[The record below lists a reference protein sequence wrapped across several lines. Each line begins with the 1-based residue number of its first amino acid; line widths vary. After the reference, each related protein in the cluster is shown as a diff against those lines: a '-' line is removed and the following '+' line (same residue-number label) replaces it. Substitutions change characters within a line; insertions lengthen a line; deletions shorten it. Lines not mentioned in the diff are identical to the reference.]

1 MKKLLLF
8 SLLLSVV
15 SFAQKVELITLNQNI
30 KDKKNFVKELTL
42 IDARKDKTIGSI
54 ADKNEIAE
62 IEFADKNLPEYFEKW
77 FLANNKTT
85 GNNDIVI
92 MLEELK
98 VYNEQDKNKTFPY
111 AKAKI
116 KISGFLKRSDRYY
129 FINRFDNV
137 IVCNPKIVSHPQKY
151 LAQQISDT
159 ISEFILVTYSG
170 LVTSFYVPENEITN
184 YHDYLIKNNK
194 SLIKTVL
201 ENGVYTNF
209 KTFYNQ
215 EPNYSYNIEKN
226 KKGEVVRLK
235 KDQVVVPFSEMYCYV
250 EDGIAYKLTPVGFD
264 KMQKNDRGFYIHTS
278 RVNLFSE
285 SKTGG
290 MIVGAITGGVV
301 GALIGAAIHSES
313 NGTNGAVNGIGF
325 RSTEESDV
333 YIDSLTGAY
342 IFER

>member
-8 SLLLSVV
+8 LMISVV

-30 KDKKNFVKELTL
+30 KDKKNFAKSLTL
-42 IDARKDKTIGSI
+42 IDFRKDKTIGSI
-54 ADKNEIAE
+54 TDKDQIAE
-62 IEFADKNLPEYFEKW
+62 IKFADENLSKYFEKW

-98 VYNEQDKNKTFPY
+98 AYNEQDKNKTFPY

-137 IVCNPKIVSHPQKY
+137 IVCNPKIVSHPEKY
-151 LAQQISDT
+151 LAQQISDI

-170 LVTSFYVPENEITN
+170 LVTSFYVPENEIRN

-194 SLIKTVL
+194 AFIKTVL
-201 ENGVYTNF
+201 EDGIYTSF

-215 EPNYSYNIEKN
+215 EPNYNYSLEKN
-226 KKGEVVRLK
+226 RKGEVVRLK

-250 EDGIAYKLTPVGFD
+250 ENGIAYKLTPVGFD

-290 MIVGAITGGVV
+290 ILVGAITGGVV

-313 NGTNGAVNGIGF
+313 NGRNGAVNGIGF

-333 YIDSLTGAY
+333 YIDLLTGAY